1 MPLHLGRSAFA
12 GAVGPFPYI
21 EAPKCEASLKLTNHR
36 HHTEI
41 SDQINTNLSPTIA
54 SSPMLNGARQRAT
67 GSGGVT
73 GGARRDANADEEEA
87 VMLAFCSKLF
97 LVITSARTT
106 IIEPYIPD
114 LVENSFEMENVIP
127 ARLDRQR
134 SESSGLLPLS
144 TTMSEKMLN
153 PERLI
158 PTSTHELCI
167 ETFLVF
173 PPELTR
179 SESICKILED
189 PLLSTIF
196 MQTRL
201 DYTKRCILIEE
212 HILTFEPAKASNPAH
227 DQGARSGPSLFGP
240 PTKVSHKEQGA
251 AFFRGIYHYLDS
263 LPAARLSLRLKQ
275 YCRNLNVNIL
285 VSVRDGTR
293 EDVLGFDDDV
303 LDPRHPRES
312 YVGYSP
318 PMTFRQPRGIYAL
331 SSRYLQDP
339 MKLYKQIHRLLF
351 STVHELNPKPPAHL
365 SIGFWM
371 WPLHRPRPRCI
382 TTSSNESDS
391 ESLSTPG
398 GDRGRRPSRRR
409 LPFLRRSRSLRSLKE
424 FKSSPSPPPSAP
436 LTDNEGRSSP
446 TRKEK
451 DRAIGRY
458 GLEVLRR
465 SNKGTRYL
473 RQALEVRSLWTGTP
487 TTDLTNV
494 LQHNEPNEPSGRGGT
509 NESDGGEF
517 GGPNEPLLASPTE
530 QDEPLRRSMIFDIR
544 RSSLD
549 SAVSIIL
556 QFHQEFSKRRSDSS
570 FTSTAMASSVY
581 TRPSYEYNHTRSPSI
596 AELFNEGT
604 YDFEG
609 RRQPDTKHRYTP
621 SVLGYPDP
629 SSAFVAE
636 ETASRPPSP
645 YRLSS
650 SSSTTTGT
658 YVTAKSRISSS
669 IIVPN
674 HTSINFSLPFSALA
688 GDSSTMSRDVHND
701 TTKPIPPMTPTP
713 ANITPTNITPT
724 GTSHHA
730 GILTNEDRQN
740 YLYHLDRNHLNPA
753 IYNINFIFQ
762 GDTFSAPIYGGVVG
776 GRSNNNLHSAA
787 LQASTLETRMGSRS
801 EAAPGQIEAIL
812 AQIRNHEP
820 TVHRQHPT
828 ASQPQSQA

>member
-1 MPLHLGRSAFA
+1 
-12 GAVGPFPYI
+12 
-21 EAPKCEASLKLTNHR
+21 
-36 HHTEI
+36 
-41 SDQINTNLSPTIA
+41 
-54 SSPMLNGARQRAT
+54 MLNGAQQRAT
-67 GSGGVT
+67 GSGGIT
-73 GGARRDANADEEEA
+73 GSSRRDANVEGEEA
-87 VMLAFCSKLF
+87 VMLTFCLKLF

-106 IIEPYIPD
+106 IIEPCIPD
-114 LVENSFEMENVIP
+114 HVENSFETESAIP

-144 TTMSEKMLN
+144 TTMSEKILN

-201 DYTKRCILIEE
+201 DYTKRCILVEE
-212 HILTFEPAKASNPAH
+212 HILTFEPTKTATPAH
-227 DQGARSGPSLFGP
+227 DQTARSGPSLFGP
-240 PTKVSHKEQGA
+240 PIKASHKEQGA
-251 AFFRGIYHYLDS
+251 AFFRGICYYLDS
-263 LPAARLSLRLKQ
+263 LPAARLCQRLKQ
-275 YCRNLNVNIL
+275 YCGNLNVNIL

-312 YVGYSP
+312 YLGYSP
-318 PMTFRQPRGIYAL
+318 PMTFWQPRGTYAL

-351 STVHELNPKPPAHL
+351 SMVHELNPKPPAHL

-371 WPLHRPRPRCI
+371 WPLPRPRPRCI
-382 TTSSNESDS
+382 TNASNESDS
-391 ESLSTPG
+391 ESSPTPG

-409 LPFLRRSRSLRSLKE
+409 LPFLRRSRSLRSLRE
-424 FKSSPSPPPSAP
+424 FKSTPSPPPSAP
-436 LTDNEGRSSP
+436 STDNEERSSL

-451 DRAIGRY
+451 DGAIGRY

-473 RQALEVRSLWTGTP
+473 RQALEVRSLWAGAS
-487 TTDLTNV
+487 TTDTTTV
-494 LQHNEPNEPSGRGGT
+494 LQHNELNEPSGRSGT
-509 NESDGGEF
+509 DESDGGESD
-517 GGPNEPLLASPTE
+517 GTDEPLLASSTE
-530 QDEPLRRSMIFDIR
+530 QDKPLRRSMIFDIR

-549 SAVSIIL
+549 SAVSMIL
-556 QFHQEFSKRRSDSS
+556 QFHQEFSKRRSDNS

-596 AELFNEGT
+596 AEVLNEDI
-604 YDFEG
+604 YDSEDP
-609 RRQPDTKHRYTP
+609 RQSDIKHGYTP
-621 SVLGYPDP
+621 FTLGYPDP
-629 SSAFVAE
+629 SSTSGVE

-650 SSSTTTGT
+650 SSSTTTAT
-658 YVTAKSRISSS
+658 YVTAKSRISGS
-669 IIVPN
+669 IIVPD
-674 HTSINFSLPFSALA
+674 HTSINFSLPFSALS
-688 GDSSTMSRDVHND
+688 GKDTTTSRDVHND
-701 TTKPIPPMTPTP
+701 TTVPIPPMTPTP
-713 ANITPTNITPT
+713 ANITPTS
-724 GTSHHA
+724 TSHHA
-730 GILTNEDRQN
+730 GILTDQNRQN
-740 YLYHLDRNHLNPA
+740 YLYHPDSNHLNPA

-801 EAAPGQIEAIL
+801 EAVRGQIEAIL

-820 TVHRQHPT
+820 TVHRQQPT